1 MRIYPGARV
10 AWQMLDGH
18 TMAGTVE
25 HADFALVSVKRVDGG
40 LCTIRADRLRLAM
53 YEDIESAISFYAE
66 VTS

>member
-1 MRIYPGARV
+1 
-10 AWQMLDGH
+10 
-18 TMAGTVE
+18 MAGTVE